1 MQIIQTYRFLL
12 DLEKIADFI
21 SLDSIKQ
28 ANLFLDNLEKS
39 IENIPF
45 MPYKNRKSLSFDN
58 ENIRDLIFKGYV
70 IPYLIDK
77 SKNEILILGIYKSN
91 LWD

>member
-1 MQIIQTYRFLL
+1 
-12 DLEKIADFI
+12 
-21 SLDSIKQ
+21 SICR
-28 ANLFLDNLEKS
+28 NLS
-39 IENIPF
+39 F

-58 ENIRDLIFKGYV
+58 ENIRDLIFKGYI

-77 SKNEILILGIYKSN
+77 SKNEIVILGIYKSN

>member
-1 MQIIQTYRFLL
+1 IN
-12 DLEKIADFI
+12 
-21 SLDSIKQ
+21 SICK
-28 ANLFLDNLEKS
+28 NLS
-39 IENIPF
+39 F

-77 SKNEILILGIYKSN
+77 SKNEILILGIYKNN

>member
-1 MQIIQTYRFLL
+1 ML

>member
-1 MQIIQTYRFLL
+1 MN
-12 DLEKIADFI
+12 
-21 SLDSIKQ
+21 SICR
-28 ANLFLDNLEKS
+28 NLS
-39 IENIPF
+39 F

-58 ENIRDLIFKGYV
+58 ENIRDLIFKGYI

-77 SKNEILILGIYKSN
+77 SKNEIVILGIYKSN

>member
-1 MQIIQTYRFLL
+1 M
-12 DLEKIADFI
+12 KIVPTPKFKNELRHIVNFI
-21 SLDSIKQ
+21 NLDSSFYAKEFLNDIYSIFR
-28 ANLFLDNLEKS
+28 NLS
-39 IENIPF
+39 F

-58 ENIRDLIFKGYV
+58 ENIRDLIFKGYI

-77 SKNEILILGIYKSN
+77 SKNEIVILGIYKSN

>member
-1 MQIIQTYRFLL
+1 MFLWL
-12 DLEKIADFI
+12 HFI
-21 SLDSIKQ
+21 FPPTSICR
-28 ANLFLDNLEKS
+28 NLS
-39 IENIPF
+39 F

-58 ENIRDLIFKGYV
+58 ENIRDLIFKGYI

-77 SKNEILILGIYKSN
+77 SKNEIVILGIYKSN

>member
-1 MQIIQTYRFLL
+1 IN
-12 DLEKIADFI
+12 
-21 SLDSIKQ
+21 SICK
-28 ANLFLDNLEKS
+28 NLS
-39 IENIPF
+39 F

-58 ENIRDLIFKGYV
+58 ENIRDLIFKGYI

-77 SKNEILILGIYKSN
+77 SKNEIVILGIYKSN

>member
-1 MQIIQTYRFLL
+1 MN
-12 DLEKIADFI
+12 
-21 SLDSIKQ
+21 SICK
-28 ANLFLDNLEKS
+28 NLS
-39 IENIPF
+39 F

-58 ENIRDLIFKGYV
+58 ENIRDLIFKGYI

-77 SKNEILILGIYKSN
+77 SKNEIVILGIYKSN